1 MGILTNVGRAMG
13 TFLDELFSLDRFES
27 AGKRAGATG
36 DALVGGVLAL
46 AALGLRF
53 AGRVLPAALSR
64 GARTVR
70 RLRAQDLLA
79 LGISAGAAAL
89 LIRTKVW
96 QLLTV
101 AGLLVLAGLLRWRKE
116 GEQRRLVEVLA
127 ALDDERRQ
135 AFLEA
140 ANRGDV
146 ARAEAV
152 LGGRSSARL

>member
-1 MGILTNVGRAMG
+1 M
-13 TFLDELFSLDRFES
+13 
-27 AGKRAGATG
+27 
-36 DALVGGVLAL
+36 
-46 AALGLRF
+46 
-53 AGRVLPAALSR
+53 
-64 GARTVR
+64 VR
-70 RLRAQDLLA
+70 QLRAQDLLA

>member
-1 MGILTNVGRAMG
+1 MGVLTDVGRACG
-13 TFLDELFSLDRFES
+13 TFLDELFSLERFEG
-27 AGKRAGATG
+27 AGKRAGATA
-36 DALVGGVLAL
+36 DALVGGALAL
-46 AALGLRF
+46 AALGLRV
-53 AGRVLPAALSR
+53 AGRVVLAALRR

-70 RLRAQDLLA
+70 SLRAQDLVA

-89 LIRTKVW
+89 LVRTKVW

-101 AGLLVLAGLLRWRKE
+101 AGLLVLAGLLRRRRE
-116 GEQRRLVEVLA
+116 EEQQRLVGLLA
-127 ALDDERRQ
+127 GLDDAGRQ

-146 ARAEAV
+146 AGAGAV